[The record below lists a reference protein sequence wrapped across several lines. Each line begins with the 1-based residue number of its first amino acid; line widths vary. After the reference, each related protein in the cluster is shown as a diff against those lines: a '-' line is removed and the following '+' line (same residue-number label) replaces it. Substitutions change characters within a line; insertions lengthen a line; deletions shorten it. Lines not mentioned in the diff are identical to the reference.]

1 MIAKREDP
9 FISVLRRSP
18 AKASKHHA
26 GLLAKGVYHV
36 ERFPAGESQLDSPG
50 TKFEQEINDAIR
62 SVQ

>member
-26 GLLAKGVYHV
+26 GLLGL
-36 ERFPAGESQLDSPG
+36 RGCITWRDFPLESLSYSPG